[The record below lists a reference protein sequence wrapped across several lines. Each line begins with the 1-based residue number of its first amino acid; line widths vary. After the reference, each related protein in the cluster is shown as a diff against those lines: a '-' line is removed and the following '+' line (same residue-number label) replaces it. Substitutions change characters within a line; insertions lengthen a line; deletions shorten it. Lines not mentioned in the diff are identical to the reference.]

1 MKHLKR
7 FSMMLLACMLMVCT
21 ASADEL
27 VAFPGA
33 QGFGRLA
40 TGGRG
45 GTVYHV
51 TNLKDSGTG
60 SLRDAVS
67 QPNRIIVFDV
77 AGVIK
82 ISGRLVLK
90 SNLTI
95 AGQTAPGEGITVYGD
110 GMSCSGATNI
120 IMRHMRFR
128 MGTVG
133 TKDADCAGLANGGNM
148 IFDHCSFAW
157 GQDENFSI
165 NWDNKGTAPHD
176 VTLQNC
182 VVGQGLMVH
191 SAGGLIQADNITM
204 YRLLLCD
211 NKTRNFKVKGKH
223 QYCNN
228 IVYNW
233 STYAYEMGGE
243 SSGESF
249 ANAVGN
255 LFING
260 NSTSTSANGFSGG
273 NSGFHFY
280 GADNWQDRNKD
291 GIFNPEEFTGNG
303 GGDRQSTPYNY
314 PELELYPGNS
324 LIDNLLP
331 DVGATLPYRDL
342 TDAYMANE
350 VLSFGTKGNLITSE
364 KDLPYGTPDTWTVFT
379 GTKKADSD
387 GDGMP
392 DAWETANGTNPNSDD
407 AMTIAANGY
416 ANIEN
421 YINSITKADRDYY
434 LRAPYNITSPE
445 RTINSITI
453 AWSDFSDNETGF
465 AVELQNGGTWT
476 EVGRTDA
483 NVMTYTIEGLQQATI
498 YNVRVRAIG
507 NNGGEVYSDYVTGS
521 FSTRQE
527 QQEIVDIDT
536 YTPDVVLGDN
546 QTTWDYT
553 TTDWKDEK
561 SYADGENVL
570 ITVNDTRTVT
580 ISEEVKPGTVVVNG
594 TGTVTLNGP
603 IGGSGSVN
611 KAGSGTLVLGNN
623 NNYKGATVIHDG
635 TVEISTL
642 ANAGEAS
649 SIGSPVADAQ
659 NWVFDGGTYKYTGGD
674 ATTDRSALL
683 LSPTTLNIA
692 QSGKKITM
700 NGSFEGA
707 GDLTIDGAGQ
717 LLVNNAA
724 AFKNTGSL
732 ILKGGEVRLGSKD
745 VSDKGIGS
753 SSKLVLQGGT
763 FSTVGKNEATVTYNF
778 PIEVVEGTTS
788 TVDFDLWNSNKCK
801 VSGTGTLI
809 WNVHYL
815 REYIEGNW
823 DDFTGKLIING
834 TGKANQSQ
842 FSIKNNGVKNA
853 AIELK
858 GTASITGGKNAET
871 NYLGGLSGESTTALS
886 GFNVKQNGNGTW
898 VVGGANTDETF
909 KGIIDDYAQ
918 DHSHKGKTAITKEGT
933 GYWRLTG
940 NSAYSG
946 ATAVNAGT
954 LIVNGQHTGTG
965 AITVAAAGT
974 LAGKGTLAGATTV
987 NGTLM
992 VGDDG
997 ASDKGLTFSG
1007 TLKLGSGAK
1016 LKLND
1021 AMAAKQYSTS
1031 STIQAFTGSVS
1042 SGTFAEIIPAT
1053 PGDGLAWDTSAL
1065 YTSGVLKVKSGS
1077 SEPGTDPDPVS
1088 AELSFGSQTTSSAV
1102 MGEAYTAPT
1111 LTNPYKVDVTYS
1123 SSNTSVATVSNDGAV
1138 TLVGA
1143 GETTITAS
1151 FAGNASYL
1159 AGEASYKLTVTEPE
1173 PQPQGT
1179 QQVCIAWGN
1188 CTRTGGDSSC
1198 TELVGNEA
1206 SPSNNIGFSMHYT
1219 TVTDKY
1225 YSKGDKMTYEFDGVQ
1240 RTGIGLSN
1248 GAQNSIIIPAGYKVT
1263 KVTFWS
1269 VTGTNTSDRVSYW
1282 KEVAGQTYTEA
1293 DGQLLSHSAT
1303 ASAPNKAE
1311 FNLNNVQNELTF
1323 TNTGEQQKVVI
1334 VLEYHVGDDPE
1345 PTPEPVSADLSYGS
1359 SEADNVVLGE
1369 AYTARTLTNP
1379 YNVDVTYSSS
1389 NTAVA
1394 TVNQQGAVSI
1404 VGAGETTITA
1414 TFAGNSEYE
1423 AGSASY
1429 KIVVSLPVGIN
1440 NANADAPAD
1449 DEGFYNT
1456 SGQKVEKSYPGI
1468 VIKNGKK
1475 YSN

>member
-1 MKHLKR
+1 
-7 FSMMLLACMLMVCT
+7 MMLLACMLMVCT
-21 ASADEL
+21 ASADDL

-40 TGGRG
+40 TGGRQ

-51 TNLKDSGTG
+51 TNLNNSGTG
-60 SLRDAVS
+60 SFRDAIS

-77 AGVIK
+77 AGVIN
-82 ISGRLVLK
+82 ISSRLVFS
-90 SNLTI
+90 SNLTV
-95 AGQTAPGEGITVYGD
+95 AGQTAPGEGITIYGD
-110 GMSCSGATNI
+110 GMSCSGATNV
-120 IMRHMRFR
+120 IMRYIRFR
-128 MGTVG
+128 MGVNG

-176 VTLQNC
+176 ITLQNC
-182 VVGQGLMVH
+182 IVGQGLMVH

-204 YRLLLCD
+204 YRVLLCD
-211 NKTRNFKVKGKH
+211 NKTRNFKVKGIH

-243 SSGESF
+243 SSGESY

-260 NSTSTSANGFSGG
+260 NSTSTSSNGFSGG

-291 GIFNPEEFTGNG
+291 GVFNPELFTGDG

-314 PELELYPGNS
+314 PELELYAGNT
-324 LIDNLLP
+324 LIENLLP

-342 TDAYMANE
+342 TDAYMVNE

-364 KDLPYGTPDTWTVFT
+364 KDLPYGTPNTWTVFT
-379 GTKKADSD
+379 GTKKTDSD

-392 DAWETANGTNPNSDD
+392 DAWETANGTNPNSND

-421 YINSITKADRDYY
+421 YINSITKADREYY
-434 LRAPYNITSPE
+434 LRAPYNIGVSDRTTTSL
-445 RTINSITI
+445 TIS
-453 AWSDFSDNETGF
+453 WSDFSDNETGF
-465 AVELQNGGTWT
+465 AVELQNGGTWS
-476 EVGRTDA
+476 EVGRTEA
-483 NVMTYTIEGLQQATI
+483 NIMSYTISDLQQATK

-507 NNGGEVYSDYVTGS
+507 NNGGEVYSDYITGS

-527 QQEIVDIDT
+527 EQEIVNIDT
-536 YTPDVVLGDN
+536 YQPDVVLGDN
-546 QTTWDYT
+546 QTTWDFAS
-553 TTDWKDEK
+553 TDWKDEK
-561 SYADGENVL
+561 SYADGDSVL
-570 ITVNDTRTVT
+570 LAVNDTRTVT
-580 ISEEVKPGTVVVNG
+580 ITEEVKPAAVVVKG
-594 TGTVTLNGP
+594 TGNLTLSGT
-603 IGGSGSVN
+603 IAGSGSVN
-611 KAGSGTLVLGNN
+611 KAGTGTLVLGSNN
-623 NNYKGATVIHDG
+623 SYKGATVLHEG
-635 TVEISTL
+635 TIEISKL
-642 ANAGEAS
+642 ANGGEAS
-649 SIGSPVADAQ
+649 SVGASVADAQ
-659 NWVFDGGTYKYTGGD
+659 NWVFDGGTYKYSGGD
-674 ATTDRSALL
+674 VATDRSALL

-707 GDLTIDGAGQ
+707 GDLIIDGEGQ
-717 LLVNNAA
+717 LVINNTA

-732 ILKGGEVRLGSKD
+732 ILKGGELKLGTKD
-745 VSDKGIGS
+745 VSDSGIGS

-763 FSTVGKNEATVTYNF
+763 FTTVGKNEASVTYNF

-788 TVDFDLWNSNKCK
+788 TVDFDLWNSNKCN
-801 VSGTGTLI
+801 VTGTGTLI
-809 WNVHYL
+809 WNVHYI

-823 DDFTGKLIING
+823 DGFTGKLIING

-842 FSIKNNGVKNA
+842 FAMSKSGTGHDIKNA
-853 AIELK
+853 TIYLK
-858 GTASITGGKNAET
+858 GNASINGSKSEST
-871 NYLGGLSGESTTALS
+871 YVLGGLSGDAGTYLS
-886 GFNVKQNGNGTW
+886 GFNVKASGKGTW
-898 VVGGANTDETF
+898 IVGTANTDETF
-909 KGIIDDYAQ
+909 NGVIDNYDQ
-918 DHSHKGKTAITKEGT
+918 SHKYSGTANIEKQGT

-940 NSAYSG
+940 KNEYAG
-946 ATAVNAGT
+946 TTKVTAGT

-1021 AMAAKQYSTS
+1021 AMAAKQYSVS

-1053 PGDGLAWDTSAL
+1053 PGEGLSWDTSAL
-1065 YTSGVLKVKSGS
+1065 YTSGILKVKNGS

-1088 AELSFGSQTTSSAV
+1088 AELSFGNVTTVSAV
-1102 MGEAYTAPT
+1102 LNEAFTAPT
-1111 LTNPYKVDVTYS
+1111 LSNPYKVDVTWS
-1123 SSNTSVATVSNDGAV
+1123 SSNTSVATVNNDGAV
-1138 TLVGA
+1138 TLAGA

-1151 FAGNASYL
+1151 FAGNSNYL
-1159 AGEASYKLTVTEPE
+1159 AGSASYKLTVTEPE

-1188 CTRTGGDSSC
+1188 CTRTGGDSNC

-1219 TVTDKY
+1219 TATDKY
-1225 YSKGDKMTYEFDGVQ
+1225 YSKGDKMTYDFDGVQ
-1240 RTGIGLSN
+1240 RTGITLSN
-1248 GAQNSIIIPAGYKVT
+1248 GAQNTIVIPAGYKVT

-1269 VTGTNTSDRVSYW
+1269 VTGNNTSDRVSYW

-1303 ASAPNKAE
+1303 ASAPNKAT
-1311 FNLNNVQNELTF
+1311 FTLDNVQNELTF

-1334 VLEYHVGDDPE
+1334 VLEYHVGDE
-1345 PTPEPVSADLSYGS
+1345 E
-1359 SEADNVVLGE
+1359 
-1369 AYTARTLTNP
+1369 
-1379 YNVDVTYSSS
+1379 
-1389 NTAVA
+1389 TAV
-1394 TVNQQGAVSI
+1394 QGV
-1404 VGAGETTITA
+1404 
-1414 TFAGNSEYE
+1414 
-1423 AGSASY
+1423 
-1429 KIVVSLPVGIN
+1429 K
-1440 NANADAPAD
+1440 ANIAADTDAM
-1449 DEGFYNT
+1449 YNL
-1456 SGQKVEKSYPGI
+1456 SGQKVEQSYRGI
-1468 VIKNGKK
+1468 VIVNGKK
-1475 YSN
+1475 YMK